1 MYRTSVQWVSADQ
14 WRGRRVLVTGASGFI
29 GAVVSRLLVNAE
41 AEVHGTGH
49 TNKPPQEVTAHRA
62 QLPHD
67 TERLF
72 EAVQPD
78 VVFHLASPIMLGS
91 EDALLDT
98 MRSGI
103 VNASTRIAQACSDHN
118 ARLVHVGSC
127 AEYGQ
132 YEAPYDESDACK
144 PKDPY
149 GILKLEATHAV
160 LERMSHQAITV
171 VRPFRTIGPGEHR
184 GVVAAAC
191 RAAIHN
197 QPFPMTDG
205 AQVREW
211 NHVEAISTGIIC
223 AGAHPDAIGQIIN
236 IGGGEKQ
243 RVLDVVQT
251 IYALAGA
258 DPANILNGSLERRI
272 HEVEHFWG
280 THDRSESL
288 WGPLPQP
295 TLHDTLAACLHWFNT
310 TQGEAI

>member
-1 MYRTSVQWVSADQ
+1 VYRTSVQWVSADQ

-29 GAVVSRLLVNAE
+29 GAVVSRLLLNAE

-49 TNKPPQEVTAHRA
+49 TQKPPQEVTGHRA
-62 QLPHD
+62 QFPQD

-72 EAVQPD
+72 DEVQPD

-91 EDALLDT
+91 ETALLDT

-103 VNASTRIAQACSDHN
+103 VDASIRIAQACAHHG

-127 AEYGQ
+127 AEYGEC
-132 YEAPYDESDACK
+132 EAPHSETDVCK

-160 LERMSHQAITV
+160 LERTSQQAITV

-191 RAAIHN
+191 RAALNN

-205 AQVREW
+205 AQIREW

-223 AGAHPDAIGQIIN
+223 AGSHPNATGKIIN
-236 IGGGEKQ
+236 IGGGQKQ
-243 RVLDVVQT
+243 RVLEMVRT
-251 IYALAGA
+251 IYTLAGA
-258 DPANILNGSLERRI
+258 DPARILNGSLERRT

-280 THDRSESL
+280 DHSHSESL

-295 TLHDTLAACLHWFNT
+295 PLHDTLAACLQWFNT
-310 TQGEAI
+310 TPERAI